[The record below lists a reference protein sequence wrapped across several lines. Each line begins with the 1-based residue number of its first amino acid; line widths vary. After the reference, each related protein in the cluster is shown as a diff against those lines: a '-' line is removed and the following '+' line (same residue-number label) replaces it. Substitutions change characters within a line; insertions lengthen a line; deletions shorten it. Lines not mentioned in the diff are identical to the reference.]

1 MVQGLKRAVN
11 KEAGA
16 GELRGALGV
25 LAEPGQLTSR
35 FSLQTS
41 GHQVKTVHEP
51 EEKGQ
56 STEADELPR
65 ETRG

>member
-25 LAEPGQLTSR
+25 LAELGRLTSQ

-56 STEADELPR
+56 SVEADELPR
-65 ETRG
+65 ETCG